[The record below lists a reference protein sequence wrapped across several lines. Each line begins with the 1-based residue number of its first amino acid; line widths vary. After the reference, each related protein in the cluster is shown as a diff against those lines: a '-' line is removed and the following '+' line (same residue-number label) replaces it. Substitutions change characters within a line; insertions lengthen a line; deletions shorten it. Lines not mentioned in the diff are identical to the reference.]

1 MKQAIASVNSYERIQ
16 FDDSGVEWV
25 RFRRRGRC
33 DANSSPSED
42 RIHACVRFV
51 RCDKKLRIKIRIRRT
66 VAGRYFAAGRR
77 LQILDAA

>member
-25 RFRRRGRC
+25 RFRRLGRC

-42 RIHACVRFV
+42 RIHACVCFV
-51 RCDKKLRIKIRIRRT
+51 RCDKKLRTTRT
-66 VAGRYFAAGRR
+66 VAGRYFVAGRR

>member
-1 MKQAIASVNSYERIQ
+1 MKQATASVNSYERIQ

-25 RFRRRGRC
+25 RFRRPGRC
-33 DANSSPSED
+33 DANSSLSED

-51 RCDKKLRIKIRIRRT
+51 RCDKKLRITRT
-66 VAGRYFAAGRR
+66 VAGCYFVAHLR